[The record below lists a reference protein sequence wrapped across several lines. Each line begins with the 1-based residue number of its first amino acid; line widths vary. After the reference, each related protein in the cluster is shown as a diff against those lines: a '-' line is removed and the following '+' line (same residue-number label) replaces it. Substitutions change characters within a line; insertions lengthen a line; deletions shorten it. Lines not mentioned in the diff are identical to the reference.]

1 MKPLFFLFI
10 LLMIGIACSTQ
21 KTETMQVDTTAV
33 ENTTNTEPPE
43 EDGDMSGGSIA
54 YQLQKNELATIL
66 NEFNT
71 LKEASQKIVFE
82 ASYDLGGFINICH
95 FQDGKL
101 KFFHKY
107 ESGEGGFEE
116 TTLMKT
122 ETGNESVVRTGSETQ
137 GFFKWVDNGNTE
149 WFTAQVNS
157 ETNTPEILES
167 SEPVNYEAE
176 SLLKDIL
183 AKIAEN
189 KSKFTLVDGRYE
201 WYIRKEKVESEYGG
215 PTDVYEVIRID
226 PKLFDLD
233 FKNVFPASN

>member
-1 MKPLFFLFI
+1 MKPLPFLFI

-21 KTETMQVDTTAV
+21 KTETTQVDTTTV
-33 ENTTNTEPPE
+33 ENTAPTE
-43 EDGDMSGGSIA
+43 EDGDISGGSIA

-66 NEFNT
+66 AAFNA
-71 LKEASQKIVFE
+71 LKESSQKIVFE
-82 ASYDLGGFINICH
+82 ASYDLGGFTNTCH

-122 ETGNESVVRTGSETQ
+122 ESGNESVVRTGSETQ
-137 GFFKWVDNGNTE
+137 GFFKWVYKGSTE

-176 SLLKDIL
+176 SLLKDIFS
-183 AKIAEN
+183 KIAEN

-215 PTDVYEVIRID
+215 LTDVYEVIRID

-233 FKNVFPASN
+233 FKNVFPSNK